1 MIDVQEVKVPEL
13 NQQQKNPRY
22 FHNIETRHK
31 SGQVFLNICFLMASL
46 KVTFTV
52 KVCLLSVNPKFN

>member
-22 FHNIETRHK
+22 FHNIQTLSDGLSQSYLHCK
-31 SGQVFLNICFLMASL
+31 SVP
-46 KVTFTV
+46 V
-52 KVCLLSVNPKFN
+52 VC